1 MADMF
6 KDRPPTKDVLA
17 KIAEA
22 RQAQIEKGGQVG
34 RMVGSLV
41 GQPDLG
47 EAVVKSVG
55 GDTDA
60 MAKVGETALSG
71 AMPKPKW
78 PWEDDEEDEE

>member
-6 KDRPPTKDVLA
+6 KDRPPTKDMLA

-22 RQAQIEKGGQVG
+22 RQAQVKKGGQVG
-34 RMVGSLV
+34 RIVGSLV

-47 EAVVKSVG
+47 QAVVKAAG

-60 MAKVGETALSG
+60 MTKVGETALSG
-71 AMPKPKW
+71 TMPKPKW